1 MQHGPGWPHT
11 QHSRLAAEELPVLI
25 ARGIELFTLKAEQEK
40 IKKVLR
46 DKLHVEI

>member
-1 MQHGPGWPHT
+1 MILVCPIPNP
-11 QHSRLAAEELPVLI
+11 RLAAEELSVII
-25 ARGIELFTLKAEQEK
+25 ARGIDLSSLKEEQVK